1 MPVLFSF
8 SNSTNNKTS
17 VEAARSKNR
26 KWLERKPAKG
36 VSTFEKEIPSDEF
49 PEGWTVQ
56 YHRRSDRNR
65 VDRYWF
71 SPRTKK
77 RFRSKVGVAM
87 FIKKCEEV
95 GGDEERALSAI
106 KSHLR

>member
-1 MPVLFSF
+1 MPIWFFF
-8 SNSTNNKTS
+8 SNSTNNKSS

-26 KWLERKPAKG
+26 KWQERKPAKG
-36 VSTFEKEIPSDEF
+36 VSTFEKEIPSDKF

-77 RFRSKVGVAM
+77 RFRLKVGVTM
-87 FIKKCEEV
+87 FIKKCKEV
-95 GGDEERALSAI
+95 GEDEEQAFSAI